1 MNTFV
6 NFLHAALLAGTPLM
20 FGTLGEIVT
29 EKAGNL
35 NLGVEGMMS
44 IGAIA
49 GFYVG
54 FTTQNI
60 VLAVLGAFLA
70 GLLDR
75 KSTRLNSSHR
85 SQSRMPSSA

>member
-35 NLGVEGMMS
+35 NLGVAPS
-44 IGAIA
+44 Q
-49 GFYVG
+49 GFMWALPHK
-54 FTTQNI
+54 TLCSLC
-60 VLAVLGAFLA
+60 LAHFSQA
-70 GLLDR
+70 
-75 KSTRLNSSHR
+75 SSP
-85 SQSRMPSSA
+85 PSSMRF